1 MRSNELP
8 DREAEPC
15 RLMNLKQRTGR
26 REVAVKPV
34 SRRPDVSSTL
44 RRDYPWQ
51 VASPQSLRPFHLA
64 RRTCHIQNESSSCRG
79 EIDQIDRCHHV
90 IRMRQLHNTQAVRG
104 KSKQSAAMTGYS
116 KVMLEFM
123 PQNWE

>member
-1 MRSNELP
+1 
-8 DREAEPC
+8 
-15 RLMNLKQRTGR
+15 MNLKEITGR

-44 RRDYPWQ
+44 RRSYPWQ

-64 RRTCHIQNESSSCRG
+64 RRTCHIWNESSIRRG
-79 EIDQIDRCHHV
+79 EIGHTDRCHHV
-90 IRMRQLHNTQAVRG
+90 IRMRQPHNTQAVRG

-116 KVMLEFM
+116 KVMREFM
-123 PQNWE
+123 PQNRERVTLQAASARAWQ